1 MFVRV
6 QAALELLFKHFAIYA
21 AIALTMAWPA
31 LLLWFHLYDQDLFGP
46 NMSTAA
52 MFSCAFLLDALQLTA
67 ITIATARFVSGEPVT
82 YNSLL
87 FNSLRY
93 WPRILLV
100 ALAANAVIFIG
111 FLCFIVP
118 GLIIA
123 ARLSLVVP
131 VLLVEGRSPVETLK
145 RSWRLTDGWA
155 LEIFAVTVLVR
166 VAASMPQSLHT
177 IIAGDLGPAGHYA
190 WLAFSALFTLPL
202 PIIMVLYYLDCRDVG
217 EALDPDAAPVPPEL
231 PGEEEEYEED
241 EEDEENEEEQ
251 ELEEE
256 VLEDAA
262 ADDLLP
268 GEDRHAPGTDD
279 DEL

>member
-31 LLLWFHLYDQDLFGP
+31 LLLWFHLYEQDLFGP
-46 NMSTAA
+46 NMGTAA
-52 MFSCAFLLDALQLTA
+52 VLSCVFLLDALQITA

-82 YNSLL
+82 YNALL

-100 ALAANAVIFIG
+100 ALAANAVIFTG

-131 VLLVEGRSPVETLK
+131 VLLVEGRGPIDTLK

-155 LEIFAVTVLVR
+155 LEIFAVTVFVR
-166 VAASMPQSLHT
+166 VATSMPQSLHT

-202 PIIMVLYYLDCRDVG
+202 PIIMVLYYLDCRDVQ
-217 EALDPDAAPVPPEL
+217 EALNPDAAPIPPDL
-231 PGEEEEYEED
+231 PEEEEES
-241 EEDEENEEEQ
+241 

-256 VLEDAA
+256 VLPREEHDAQDA
-262 ADDLLP
+262 
-268 GEDRHAPGTDD
+268 ED